1 MFSIITT
8 NKKRTATAPTYTIN
22 NVIARNSALEI
33 KNIIAALKKHKIKYS
48 TEYTGF
54 LETITIKLEKIKI
67 AEKIEKMENINYKYF
82 DSFSKFLEISN
93 SHLSPLSSNFCLL

>member
-67 AEKIEKMENINYKYF
+67 AEKIEKMENILINILTL
-82 DSFSKFLEISN
+82 FL
-93 SHLSPLSSNFCLL
+93 NF